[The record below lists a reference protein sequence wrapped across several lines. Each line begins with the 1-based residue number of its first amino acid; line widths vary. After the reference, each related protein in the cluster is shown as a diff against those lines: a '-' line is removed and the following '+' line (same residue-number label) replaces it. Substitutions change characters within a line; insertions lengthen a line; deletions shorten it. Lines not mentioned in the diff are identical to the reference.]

1 MRQKAAAAVANTK
14 ASVESQLQQYRQQ
27 QQRGEPAQVVDLT
40 SGSTAAEAAALAGQE
55 VCQQCGARF
64 STVQQ
69 LIEHA
74 ETTHAAGW
82 SSGAVDMQQQRAA
95 SGGGLERCPH
105 CGQGFADV
113 VQLVAHVERQHAQKA
128 GAGSS
133 DNCVV
138 C

>member
-1 MRQKAAAAVANTK
+1 
-14 ASVESQLQQYRQQ
+14 
-27 QQRGEPAQVVDLT
+27 
-40 SGSTAAEAAALAGQE
+40 

-82 SSGAVDMQQQRAA
+82 SSGAVAMQQQG
-95 SGGGLERCPH
+95 SGTGGGGLERCPH
-105 CGQGFADV
+105 CGQGFADA
-113 VQLVAHVERQHAQKA
+113 VQLVTHVERQHAQQT
-128 GAGSS
+128 GGGSS